1 MNIGVDLPMYRRPVC
16 VAKDCDG
23 QLVVG
28 FDDYTDPE
36 VIYILCGK
44 CGHVVAVLGNRGGIT
59 EPPHP
64 LHCFQ
69 TAIPAAS

>member
-36 VIYILCGK
+36 VIYILCDK
-44 CGHVVAVLGNRGGIT
+44 CGHVVAVLGDRKEVIESSCPQIT
-59 EPPHP
+59 
-64 LHCFQ
+64 
-69 TAIPAAS
+69 IPAAS